1 MCDNKWCDE
10 KGLTLVEV
18 LAAVVILSLI
28 FVSIVNM
35 LNQSARA
42 NKTSEE
48 IIDATYITQREMETI
63 YKLSKEG
70 KHLDAITDY
79 MKQPNE
85 ANWEVYHKNV
95 NDQLLLEIKQD
106 DSDKPMVRIVV
117 TAYEVEDLAKTNPK
131 AKMETLLK
139 WEEADETSTE

>member
-1 MCDNKWCDE
+1 MCDNKWWDE
-10 KGLTLVEV
+10 RGLTLVEV
-18 LAAVVILSLI
+18 LAGVVILSLI

-70 KHLDAITDY
+70 KNLDALTDY

-95 NDQLLLEIKQD
+95 NDHLLLEIKKD

>member
-18 LAAVVILSLI
+18 LAGVVILSLI

-70 KHLDAITDY
+70 KNLDALTDY

-95 NDQLLLEIKQD
+95 NDHLLLEIKQD

>member
-1 MCDNKWCDE
+1 MCDNKWWDE

-18 LAAVVILSLI
+18 LAGVVILSLI

-70 KHLDAITDY
+70 KNLDALTDY

>member
-1 MCDNKWCDE
+1 MCDNKWWDE

-18 LAAVVILSLI
+18 LAGVVILSLI

-70 KHLDAITDY
+70 KNLDALTDY

-95 NDQLLLEIKQD
+95 NDHLLLEIKKD

>member
-1 MCDNKWCDE
+1 MCDNKWWDE
-10 KGLTLVEV
+10 RGLTLVEV
-18 LAAVVILSLI
+18 LAGVVILSLI

-70 KHLDAITDY
+70 KNLDALTDY

-95 NDQLLLEIKQD
+95 NDHLLLEIKKD

-139 WEEADETSTE
+139 WQEADETSTK